1 MDAGLQ
7 ACDHPAM
14 TLTFDERWIEGWRGP
29 LIAAFIA
36 LLAGLPTLMTLG
48 PLDRDESRF
57 AQATAQML
65 ETDDY
70 VDIRFQEEP
79 RHKKPVGI
87 HWLQAAAVSLV
98 SDVEAR
104 DIRPYRIPS
113 LLGAMLAAAACAWGA
128 GLAFGARTGVLAGAL
143 LGVSFLLSSEA
154 GIAKTDAMLCASVTM
169 AMVVLSRFYIAH
181 REGQPTPARPYKL
194 ALWGAI
200 ALGVLIKGPIILLV
214 VGLTLVAL
222 GLWDKQWRWIKD
234 IGWGWGLVLVALTIG
249 PWAMA
254 VTVRTDGAFWG
265 TALGGDLFPKLVG
278 GHERHGGWPGYYLL
292 LSPLLMF
299 PGTLLIPAALI
310 LGWRMR
316 AEPAVRFALCW
327 LIPTWIAFELF
338 PTKLWHYTLPTFG
351 ALAWLMA
358 ASVREPLTVWG
369 RRYGAIL
376 MLFGAVL
383 VTALCLYGFS
393 EFGGQADQIWATLTI
408 VLALVGSVVAGFFLL
423 NRAAMTAT
431 LTALGF
437 GILAHMTLVQLLGGL
452 GPLWTAP
459 RLAEAIREAGLHP
472 MGGQAPGAVTLAGY
486 SEPSAIF
493 LLGTDTRLGDGA
505 DAARA
510 VAGGRVA
517 VVDQS
522 QQEAFNAEAE
532 ALAMRPRPVA
542 VVEGLNYSNGD
553 PLRLSIYGPF
563 TEAEAR

>member
-1 MDAGLQ
+1 MDVGPL

-65 ETDDY
+65 ETGDY
-70 VDIRFQEEP
+70 VDIRFQEQP

-98 SDVEAR
+98 SDVENR

-113 LLGAMLAAAACAWGA
+113 LFGAMLAAAACAWGA
-128 GLAFGARTGVLAGAL
+128 GLAWGARTGVIAGAL
-143 LGVSFLLSSEA
+143 LGASFLLSSEA
-154 GIAKTDAMLCASVTM
+154 GIAKTDAMLCATVTVAM
-169 AMVVLSRFYIAH
+169 AVMSRFYIAH
-181 REGQPTPARPYKL
+181 RAGEPTPSRPYKL

-200 ALGVLIKGPIILLV
+200 ALGVLIKGPIILMV

-222 GLWDKQWRWIKD
+222 GLWDRQWRWMKD
-234 IGWGWGLVLVALTIG
+234 LGWGWGLVLTALAIG
-249 PWAMA
+249 PWALA

-292 LSPLLMF
+292 LSPLLLF
-299 PGTLLIPAALI
+299 PATLLLPAAAI
-310 LGWRMR
+310 AGWMR
-316 AEPAVRFALCW
+316 RTEPAVRFALCW

-358 ASVREPLTVWG
+358 LAVSQPLSTWG

-383 VTALCLYGFS
+383 VTALVIYGFS
-393 EFGGQADQIWATLTI
+393 EFGGQADQVWAALTI
-408 VLALVGSVVAGFFLL
+408 GLALIGAAIAGFFLIG
-423 NRAAMTAT
+423 RETDAAVV
-431 LTALGF
+431 TALAF
-437 GILAHMTLVQLLGGL
+437 GILTHGTLVQLLGGL

-472 MGGQAPGAVTLAGY
+472 MEGQAPGAVTLAGY
-486 SEPSAIF
+486 SEPSAVF

-522 QQEAFNAEAE
+522 QQDAFNAEAQ
-532 ALAMRPRPVA
+532 ALSMRPRPVA

-553 PLRLSIYGPF
+553 PLHLSIYGPL
-563 TEAEAR
+563 TEAETQ

>member
-1 MDAGLQ
+1 
-7 ACDHPAM
+7 M

-65 ETDDY
+65 ETGDF
-70 VDIRFQEEP
+70 VDIRFQEQP

-98 SDVEAR
+98 SDVENR

-128 GLAFGARTGVLAGAL
+128 GQAWGARTGVIAGAL
-143 LGVSFLLSSEA
+143 LGASFLLSSEA
-154 GIAKTDAMLCASVTM
+154 GIAKTDAMLCATVTVAM
-169 AMVVLSRFYIAH
+169 AVLSRFYIAH
-181 REGQPTPARPYKL
+181 REGQATPSRRYKL
-194 ALWGAI
+194 ALWSAI
-200 ALGVLIKGPIILLV
+200 AVGVLIKGPIILMV

-222 GLWDKQWRWIKD
+222 GVWDRQWRWMKD
-234 IGWGWGLVLVALTIG
+234 IGWGWGLLLTALAIG
-249 PWAMA
+249 PWALA

-292 LSPLLMF
+292 LSPLLLF
-299 PGTLLIPAALI
+299 PATLLLPAGLI
-310 LGWRMR
+310 TGWTQR

-358 ASVREPLTVWG
+358 LAVSQPLTIWG

-383 VTALCLYGFS
+383 VAALVMYGFS
-393 EFGGQADQIWATLTI
+393 EFGGQADQVWAALTI
-408 VLALVGSVVAGFFLL
+408 GLALIGALIAAFFLL
-423 NRAAMTAT
+423 NRAALTAT
-431 LTALGF
+431 ITALGF
-437 GILAHMTLVQLLGGL
+437 GILTHFTLVQLLGGL

-472 MGGQAPGAVTLAGY
+472 MEGQAPGAVTLAGY

-522 QQEAFNAEAE
+522 QQEAFNAEAQ
-532 ALAMRPRPVA
+532 ALSMRPRPVA
-542 VVEGLNYSNGD
+542 VVEGMNYSNGD
-553 PLRLSIYGPF
+553 PLRLSVYGPL
-563 TEAEAR
+563 TEAETQ

>member
-1 MDAGLQ
+1 
-7 ACDHPAM
+7 M

-36 LLAGLPTLMTLG
+36 LMAGLPTLMTLG

-57 AQATAQML
+57 AQASAQML

-70 VDIRFQEEP
+70 VDIRFQEQP

-98 SDVEAR
+98 SDVENR

-128 GLAFGARTGVLAGAL
+128 GLAWGARTGVIAGAL
-143 LGVSFLLSSEA
+143 LGASFLLSSEA
-154 GIAKTDAMLCASVTM
+154 GIAKTDAMLCASVTVAM
-169 AMVVLSRFYIAH
+169 AVLSRFYIAH
-181 REGQPTPARPYKL
+181 RGGQPTPARPYKL

-214 VGLTLVAL
+214 VGLTLAAL
-222 GLWDKQWRWIKD
+222 GLWDRQWRWMKD
-234 IGWGWGLVLVALTIG
+234 LGWGWGLVITALAVG

-278 GHERHGGWPGYYLL
+278 GHERHGGWPGYYVFLAPLL
-292 LSPLLMF
+292 LF
-299 PGTLLIPAALI
+299 PATLLLPAGLI
-310 LGWRMR
+310 TGWMR
-316 AEPAVRFALCW
+316 RSEPAVRFALCW

-358 ASVREPLTVWG
+358 LAVSEPLTTWG

-383 VTALCLYGFS
+383 VTALVGYGFS
-393 EFGGQADQIWATLTI
+393 EFGGQADQVWAALTI
-408 VLALVGSVVAGFFLL
+408 GLALIGAGIASFFLL
-423 NRAAMTAT
+423 NRETHAAVV
-431 LTALGF
+431 TALAF
-437 GILAHMTLVQLLGGL
+437 GILTHTTLVQLLGGL

-459 RLAEAIREAGLHP
+459 RLAEAIRQAGLHP
-472 MGGQAPGAVTLAGY
+472 MEGQAPGAVTLAGY
-486 SEPSAIF
+486 SEPSAVF

-522 QQEAFNAEAE
+522 QQAAFNEEAQ
-532 ALAMRPRPVA
+532 ALSMRPRPVA

-553 PLRLSIYGPF
+553 PLRLSVYGPL
-563 TEAEAR
+563 TEAETQ

>member
-1 MDAGLQ
+1 MDARAQ
-7 ACDHPAM
+7 ACDHPLM

-65 ETDDY
+65 ETGDY

-87 HWLQAAAVSLV
+87 HWMQSVAVSLF

-104 DIRPYRIPS
+104 DIRPYRLPS
-113 LLGAMLAAAACAWGA
+113 LFGAMLAAAACAWGA
-128 GLAFGARTGVLAGAL
+128 GLAWGARTGVIAGAL
-143 LGVSFLLSSEA
+143 LGATFLLSSEA
-154 GIAKTDAMLCASVTM
+154 GIAKTDAMLCASVTVAM
-169 AMVVLSRFYIAH
+169 AVLSRFYIAH
-181 REGQPTPARPYKL
+181 RQGEPTPGRPYKL

-200 ALGVLIKGPIILLV
+200 AVGALIKGPIIIMV
-214 VGLTLVAL
+214 AGLTLVAL
-222 GLWDKQWRWIKD
+222 GLWDRQWRWMKD
-234 IGWGWGLVLVALTIG
+234 IGWGWGAVLTALAIG

-278 GHERHGGWPGYYLL
+278 GHERHGGLPGYYLF
-292 LSPLLMF
+292 LSPLLLY
-299 PGTLLIPAALI
+299 PATLLLPAAAI
-310 LGWRMR
+310 TGWMR
-316 AEPAVRFALCW
+316 RTEPAVRFALCW
-327 LIPTWIAFELF
+327 LIPTWLAFELF
-338 PTKLWHYTLPTFG
+338 PTKLFHYTLPTFG

-358 ASVREPLTVWG
+358 LSVSQPLTTWG
-369 RRYGAIL
+369 RRIGAGL
-376 MLFGAVL
+376 MVFGALL
-383 VTALCLYGFS
+383 VTLVVGYGFS
-393 EFGGQADQIWATLTI
+393 EFGGQADQVWAALTI
-408 VLALVGSVVAGFFLL
+408 GLALIGAGIAAFFLL
-423 NRAAMTAT
+423 ARETDAAVV
-431 LTALGF
+431 TALGF
-437 GILAHMTLVQLLGGL
+437 GIVTHMTFVLLLGGL

-459 RLAEAIREAGLHP
+459 RLVEAIREAGLHP
-472 MGGQAPGAVTLAGY
+472 MEGRAPGAVTLAGY

-510 VAGGRVA
+510 VAAGRVA

-522 QQEAFNAEAE
+522 QQDAFVAEAA
-532 ALAMRPRPVA
+532 ALSMSPRPVA
-542 VVEGLNYSNGD
+542 VVDGFNYSNGD
-553 PLRLSIYGPF
+553 PLQLSVYGPLS
-563 TEAEAR
+563 EAEAQ

>member
-1 MDAGLQ
+1 
-7 ACDHPAM
+7 M

-36 LLAGLPTLMTLG
+36 LMAGLPTLMTLG

-57 AQATAQML
+57 AQASAQML

-70 VDIRFQEEP
+70 VDIRFQEQP

-98 SDVEAR
+98 SDVENR

-128 GLAFGARTGVLAGAL
+128 GLAWGARTGVIAGAL
-143 LGVSFLLSSEA
+143 LGASFLLSSEA
-154 GIAKTDAMLCASVTM
+154 GIAKTDAMLCASVTVAM
-169 AMVVLSRFYIAH
+169 AVLSRFYIAH
-181 REGQPTPARPYKL
+181 RGGQPTPARPYKL

-214 VGLTLVAL
+214 VGLTLAAL
-222 GLWDKQWRWIKD
+222 GLWDRQWRWMKD
-234 IGWGWGLVLVALTIG
+234 LGWGWGLVITALAVG

-278 GHERHGGWPGYYLL
+278 GHERHGGWPGYYVFLAPLL
-292 LSPLLMF
+292 LF
-299 PGTLLIPAALI
+299 PATLLLPAGLI
-310 LGWRMR
+310 TGWMR
-316 AEPAVRFALCW
+316 RSEPAVRFALCW

-358 ASVREPLTVWG
+358 LAVSEPLTTWG

-383 VTALCLYGFS
+383 VTALVGYGFS
-393 EFGGQADQIWATLTI
+393 EFGGQADQVWAALTI
-408 VLALVGSVVAGFFLL
+408 GLALIGAGIASFFLL
-423 NRAAMTAT
+423 NRETHMPVV
-431 LTALGF
+431 TALAF
-437 GILAHMTLVQLLGGL
+437 GILTHTTLVQLLGGL

-459 RLAEAIREAGLHP
+459 RLAEAIRQAGLHP
-472 MGGQAPGAVTLAGY
+472 MEGQAPGAVTLAGY
-486 SEPSAIF
+486 SEPSAVF

-522 QQEAFNAEAE
+522 QQAAFNEEAQ
-532 ALAMRPRPVA
+532 ALSMRPRPVA

-553 PLRLSIYGPF
+553 PLRLSVYGPL
-563 TEAEAR
+563 TEAETQ

>member
-1 MDAGLQ
+1 MDVGPL

-65 ETDDY
+65 ETGDY
-70 VDIRFQEEP
+70 VDIRFQEQP

-98 SDVEAR
+98 SDVENR

-113 LLGAMLAAAACAWGA
+113 LFGAMLAAAACAWGA
-128 GLAFGARTGVLAGAL
+128 GLAWGARTGVIAGAL
-143 LGVSFLLSSEA
+143 LGASFLLSSEA
-154 GIAKTDAMLCASVTM
+154 GIAKTDAMLCATVTVAM
-169 AMVVLSRFYIAH
+169 AVMSRFYIAH
-181 REGQPTPARPYKL
+181 RAGEPTPSRPYKL

-200 ALGVLIKGPIILLV
+200 ALGVLIKGPIILMV

-222 GLWDKQWRWIKD
+222 GLWDRQWRWMKD
-234 IGWGWGLVLVALTIG
+234 LGWGWGLVLTALAIG
-249 PWAMA
+249 PWALA

-292 LSPLLMF
+292 LSPLLLF
-299 PGTLLIPAALI
+299 PATLLLPAAAI
-310 LGWRMR
+310 AGWMR
-316 AEPAVRFALCW
+316 RTEPAVRFALCW

-358 ASVREPLTVWG
+358 ASLSEPLTTWG

-383 VTALCLYGFS
+383 VTALVIYGFS
-393 EFGGQADQIWATLTI
+393 EFGGQADQVWAALTI
-408 VLALVGSVVAGFFLL
+408 GLALIGAAIAGFFLIG
-423 NRAAMTAT
+423 RETDAAVV
-431 LTALGF
+431 TALAF
-437 GILAHMTLVQLLGGL
+437 GILTHGTLVQLLGGL

-472 MGGQAPGAVTLAGY
+472 MEGQAPGAVTLAGY
-486 SEPSAIF
+486 SEPSAVF

-522 QQEAFNAEAE
+522 QQDAFNAEAQ
-532 ALAMRPRPVA
+532 ALSMRPRPVA

-553 PLRLSIYGPF
+553 PLHLSIYGPL
-563 TEAEAR
+563 TEAETQ

>member
-1 MDAGLQ
+1 
-7 ACDHPAM
+7 M

-36 LLAGLPTLMTLG
+36 LIAGLPTLMTLG

-65 ETDDY
+65 ETGDY
-70 VDIRFQEEP
+70 VDIRFQEQP

-98 SDVEAR
+98 SDVENR
-104 DIRPYRIPS
+104 DIRPYRVPS

-128 GLAFGARTGVLAGAL
+128 GLAWGARTGVVAGAL
-143 LGVSFLLSSEA
+143 LGASFLLSSEA
-154 GIAKTDAMLCASVTM
+154 GIAKTDAMLCASVTLAM
-169 AMVVLSRFYIAH
+169 AVLSRFYIAY

-200 ALGVLIKGPIILLV
+200 ALGILIKGPIILLV
-214 VGLTLVAL
+214 VGLTLAAL
-222 GLWDKQWRWIKD
+222 GLWDRQWRWMKD
-234 IGWGWGLVLVALTIG
+234 LGWGWGLVLTALAVG
-249 PWAMA
+249 PWALA

-278 GHERHGGWPGYYLL
+278 GHERHGGWPGYYVFLAPLL
-292 LSPLLMF
+292 LF
-299 PGTLLIPAALI
+299 PATLLLPAGLI
-310 LGWRMR
+310 TGWMR
-316 AEPAVRFALCW
+316 RSEPAVRFALCW

-358 ASVREPLTVWG
+358 LAVSEPLTTWG

-383 VTALCLYGFS
+383 ITALVGYGFS
-393 EFGGQADQIWATLTI
+393 EFGGQADQVWAATTI
-408 VLALVGSVVAGFFLL
+408 GLALIGAGIASFFLL
-423 NRAAMTAT
+423 NRETHAAVI
-431 LTALGF
+431 TALAF
-437 GILAHMTLVQLLGGL
+437 GILTHATLVQLLGGL

-459 RLAEAIREAGLHP
+459 RLAEAIRQAGLHP
-472 MGGQAPGAVTLAGY
+472 MEGQAPGAVTLAGY
-486 SEPSAIF
+486 SEPSAVF

-522 QQEAFNAEAE
+522 QQAAFNEEAQ
-532 ALAMRPRPVA
+532 ALSMRPRPVA

-553 PLRLSIYGPF
+553 PLRLSVYGPL
-563 TEAEAR
+563 TEAETQ

>member
-1 MDAGLQ
+1 
-7 ACDHPAM
+7 M

-36 LLAGLPTLMTLG
+36 LIAGLPTLMTLG

-65 ETDDY
+65 ETGDY
-70 VDIRFQEEP
+70 VDIRFQEQP

-98 SDVEAR
+98 SDVENR

-128 GLAFGARTGVLAGAL
+128 GLAWGARTGVVAGAL
-143 LGVSFLLSSEA
+143 LGASFLLSSEA
-154 GIAKTDAMLCASVTM
+154 GIAKTDAMLCASVTLAM
-169 AMVVLSRFYIAH
+169 AVLSRFYIAY

-200 ALGVLIKGPIILLV
+200 ALGILIKGPIILLV
-214 VGLTLVAL
+214 VGLTLAAL
-222 GLWDKQWRWIKD
+222 GLWDRQWRWMKD
-234 IGWGWGLVLVALTIG
+234 LGWGWGLVLTALAVG
-249 PWAMA
+249 PWALA

-278 GHERHGGWPGYYLL
+278 GHERHGGWPGYYVFLAPLL
-292 LSPLLMF
+292 LF
-299 PGTLLIPAALI
+299 PATLLLPAGLI
-310 LGWRMR
+310 TGWMR
-316 AEPAVRFALCW
+316 RSEPAVRFALCW

-358 ASVREPLTVWG
+358 LAVSEPLTTWG
-369 RRYGAIL
+369 RRYGAVL

-383 VTALCLYGFS
+383 ITALVGYGFS
-393 EFGGQADQIWATLTI
+393 EFGGQADQVWAAMTI
-408 VLALVGSVVAGFFLL
+408 GLALIGAGIASFFLL
-423 NRAAMTAT
+423 NRETHAAVI
-431 LTALGF
+431 TALAF
-437 GILAHMTLVQLLGGL
+437 GILTHATLVQLLGGL

-459 RLAEAIREAGLHP
+459 RLAEAIRQAGLHP
-472 MGGQAPGAVTLAGY
+472 MEGQAPGAVTLAGY
-486 SEPSAIF
+486 SEPSAVF

-522 QQEAFNAEAE
+522 QQAAFNEEAQ
-532 ALAMRPRPVA
+532 ALSMRPRPVA

-553 PLRLSIYGPF
+553 PLRLSVYGPL
-563 TEAEAR
+563 TEAETQ